1 MMDLCLMNPRLM
13 NLCLPYPSTD
23 CGRPTRPR
31 ALLHA
36 ALAALL
42 ALGSALALA
51 QQQPA
56 LLNRDGLDA
65 GLPEVDRAFVQSRL
79 DALDL
84 EDCRSQPMAAL
95 PRVDFRYLDSTV
107 DGRRLRLF
115 VQPDVM
121 LSGVVVIVQETAD
134 GLVEFTHCDT
144 SPLVP
149 VLAIM
154 ATTEIPGE
162 SLSNRT
168 QQAVLAD
175 NSFLTSHEPS
185 HLMLRNDDLDSSAS
199 YMDFKLSA
207 KHPVLPNAAPLNAV
221 HNTVTTALEGF
232 LPGDNEFFMQLYLS
246 FSGRFSQY
254 VGERKSAPVVARS
267 FNPTLFYRFW
277 TSPQNFLDFEYG
289 HESNGQRINT
299 PEALQREAI
308 DYLADDEPAFYARDA
323 LSRGW
328 DYTALRWRRTW
339 SDKWVTRLEL
349 RHYLSDGLLQGEPEE
364 YNLWEDGGSKP
375 RPRRQYDGVS
385 LGFQYN
391 FNRSRCFLGT
401 LPVCFQ
407 RVALTQET
415 GYSAMFEHNTT
426 TLELTSDLFG
436 LPVQL
441 WAKTGYNSNL
451 VDYYENV
458 TSWGLGIELLSR

>member
-1 MMDLCLMNPRLM
+1 M
-13 NLCLPYPSTD
+13 PYKS
-23 CGRPTRPR
+23 RPR
-31 ALLHA
+31 SSSLSTGLSALLLLVA
-36 ALAALL
+36 ATCA
-42 ALGSALALA
+42 SA
-51 QQQPA
+51 QTVPT
-56 LLNRDGLDA
+56 LLNRDGLEAD
-65 GLPEVDRAFVQSRL
+65 LTDIDLAFIQGRL
-79 DALDL
+79 ESLDL
-84 EDCRSQPMAAL
+84 SDCRSQPMTAP
-95 PRVDFRYLDSTV
+95 PRADYRHVDSIV
-107 DGRRLRLF
+107 AGQRLRLF

-121 LSGVVVIVQETAD
+121 LSGVVVIVQETAA
-134 GLVEFTHCDT
+134 GLVEYTHCDT
-144 SPLVP
+144 APLVP

-154 ATTEIPGE
+154 ATSDIPGE

-168 QQAVLAD
+168 QQAVMAD

-185 HLMLRNDDLDSSAS
+185 HLMVRNDNIDSSAN

-207 KHPVLPNAAPLNAV
+207 KHPVLPNAASL
-221 HNTVTTALEGF
+221 NTVHSTVSNTLEEL

-254 VGERKSAPVVARS
+254 VGERESSPVVARS

-277 TSPQNFLDFEYG
+277 TSDTNFLDFEYG
-289 HESNGQRINT
+289 HESNGQRINSL
-299 PEALQREAI
+299 EELQREQN
-308 DYLADDEPAFYARDA
+308 DFLLANESPDYARDG

-328 DYTALRWRRTW
+328 DYNALRWRRTW
-339 SDKWVTRLEL
+339 NDKWVTRVEL
-349 RHYLSDGLLQGEPEE
+349 RHYLSDGFLQGTSEE
-364 YNLWEDGGSKP
+364 YNQWEDGGTGS

-385 LGFQYN
+385 LGFQYE

-415 GYSAMFEHNTT
+415 GYSAMFDHNTT

-436 LPVQL
+436 LPVQV

-451 VDYYENV
+451 VDYYRHA

>member
-1 MMDLCLMNPRLM
+1 MKFRL
-13 NLCLPYPSTD
+13 LPPQ
-23 CGRPTRPR
+23 GAQ
-31 ALLHA
+31 ALLRRLVLLCGLVCSSA
-36 ALAALL
+36 TMAQTDL
-42 ALGSALALA
+42 ALR
-51 QQQPA
+51 
-56 LLNRDGLDA
+56 NRDGLAAD
-65 GLPEVDRAFVQSRL
+65 LPDVDRAFVQSRL
-79 DALDL
+79 ERLALDQ
-84 EDCRSQPMAAL
+84 CRSQAMQSL
-95 PRVDFRYLDSTV
+95 PRVDFRYLDATV
-107 DGRRLRLF
+107 AGRRLRLF

-121 LSGVVVIVQETAD
+121 LSGVVVIVQETPD
-134 GLVEFTHCDT
+134 GLVEYTHCDAT
-144 SPLVP
+144 PLVP

-154 ATTEIPGE
+154 ATSEISGE
-162 SLSNRT
+162 SLSKRT

-185 HLMLRNDDLDSSAS
+185 HLMLRNDTLDSSAN
-199 YMDFKLSA
+199 YMDFSLSV

-232 LPGDNEFFMQLYLS
+232 LPGDNEFFMQMYLS

-254 VGERKSAPVVARS
+254 IGERQSSPVVARS
-267 FNPTLFYRFW
+267 FRPTLFYRFW
-277 TSPQNFLDFEYG
+277 TSPSNFLDFEYG

-299 PEALQREAI
+299 PEALLREQD
-308 DYLADDEPAFYARDA
+308 DYVASGEPAFYARDS

-339 SDKWVTRLEL
+339 NDKWVTRLEL
-349 RHYLSDGLLQGEPEE
+349 RHYLDDGVLQGAPEE
-364 YNLWEDGGSKP
+364 YNTWEGNGAQV

-407 RVALTQET
+407 RVELTQET
-415 GYSAMFEHNTT
+415 GYAAMFDHNNT

-451 VDYYENV
+451 VDYYRHS

>member
-1 MMDLCLMNPRLM
+1 M
-13 NLCLPYPSTD
+13 PYKS
-23 CGRPTRPR
+23 RPR
-31 ALLHA
+31 APSLSSG
-36 ALAALL
+36 LAALL
-42 ALGSALALA
+42 LLVAATCASAQTA
-51 QQQPA
+51 PA
-56 LLNRDGLDA
+56 LLNRDGLEAD
-65 GLPEVDRAFVQSRL
+65 LTDVDLAFMQSRL
-79 DALDL
+79 ETLSLA
-84 EDCRSQPMAAL
+84 DCRSQPMSAL
-95 PRVDFRYLDSTV
+95 PRVDYRYIDSV
-107 DGRRLRLF
+107 VAGQRLRLF

-121 LSGVVVIVQETAD
+121 LSGVVVIVQETAA
-134 GLVEFTHCDT
+134 GLVEYTHCDT
-144 SPLVP
+144 APLVP

-154 ATTEIPGE
+154 ATSDIPGE

-168 QQAVLAD
+168 QQAVMAD

-185 HLMLRNDDLDSSAS
+185 HLMLRNDSIDSSAN

-207 KHPVLPNAAPLNAV
+207 KHPVLPNAASLNAV
-221 HNTVTTALEGF
+221 HGAVSNTLEDL

-254 VGERKSAPVVARS
+254 VGERESSPVVARS

-277 TSPQNFLDFEYG
+277 TSDTNFLDFEYG
-289 HESNGQRINT
+289 HESNGQRINSL
-299 PEALQREAI
+299 EELQREQN
-308 DYLADDEPAFYARDA
+308 DYLLAGESPDYARDGI
-323 LSRGW
+323 SRGW
-328 DYTALRWRRTW
+328 DYNALRWRRTW
-339 SDKWVTRLEL
+339 NDKWVTRIEL
-349 RHYLSDGLLQGEPEE
+349 RHYLGDGFLQGQPEE
-364 YNLWEDGGSKP
+364 YNLWEDSGTAP

-385 LGFQYN
+385 LGFQYE

-415 GYSAMFEHNTT
+415 GYSAMFDNNTT

-451 VDYYENV
+451 VDYYRHV

>member
-1 MMDLCLMNPRLM
+1 MMTYKSRSRSLTLQA
-13 NLCLPYPSTD
+13 
-23 CGRPTRPR
+23 G
-31 ALLHA
+31 
-36 ALAALL
+36 LL
-42 ALGSALALA
+42 AALALA
-51 QQQPA
+51 VTSLACAQTEPT
-56 LLNRDGLDA
+56 LYNRDGLVA
-65 GLPEVDRAFVQSRL
+65 SLPAVDLAFMQSRL
-79 DALDL
+79 EALDL
-84 EDCRSQPMAAL
+84 SDCRNQPMGDP
-95 PRVDFRYLDSTV
+95 PRVDYRYLDSTV
-107 DGRRLRLF
+107 DGQRLRLF

-121 LSGVVVIVQETAD
+121 LSGVVVIVQETAK
-134 GLVEFTHCDT
+134 GLVEYTHCDT
-144 SPLVP
+144 VPLVP

-154 ATTEIPGE
+154 ATSEIAGE
-162 SLSNRT
+162 SRSNRT

-185 HLMLRNDDLDSSAS
+185 HLMLRNDDLDSSVN
-199 YMDFKLSA
+199 YMDFRLSA
-207 KHPVLPNAAPLNAV
+207 KHPVLPNAAPLNAW

-254 VGERKSAPVVARS
+254 VGERESSPVVARS
-267 FNPTLFYRFW
+267 FNPSLFFRFW
-277 TSPQNFLDFEYG
+277 TSNTNFLDFEYA

-299 PEALQREAI
+299 LEELQREEL
-308 DYLADDEPAFYARDA
+308 DYIIAGESPDYAREG

-339 SDKWVTRLEL
+339 SDKWVTRVEL
-349 RHYLSDGLLQGEPEE
+349 RHYLDKGLLHGVPEE
-364 YNLWEDGGSKP
+364 YYPWEDGGTQAG
-375 RPRRQYDGVS
+375 PRRQYDGVS
-385 LGFQYN
+385 LGFQYE

-415 GYSAMFEHNTT
+415 GYSALFENNTT

-451 VDYYENV
+451 VDYYRHT